1 MKSQCER
8 VLCDKIDTEVQGR
21 GRGVCGDGDRNIFL
35 NVSVQTCVVP
45 QVVVPLYYTAFQYNT
60 PSLLAN
66 CCHFLLM
73 DYDKVVDDGH
83 TTLLHILDNNPL
95 ESIP

>member
-1 MKSQCER
+1 MVGYSSCKP
-8 VLCDKIDTEVQGR
+8 
-21 GRGVCGDGDRNIFL
+21 FL
-35 NVSVQTCVVP
+35 TFTISPTP
-45 QVVVPLYYTAFQYNT
+45 LLRQVVVPLYYTAFRFNT

-73 DYDKVVDDGH
+73 NYDQVADEEH

-95 ESIP
+95 EVAS